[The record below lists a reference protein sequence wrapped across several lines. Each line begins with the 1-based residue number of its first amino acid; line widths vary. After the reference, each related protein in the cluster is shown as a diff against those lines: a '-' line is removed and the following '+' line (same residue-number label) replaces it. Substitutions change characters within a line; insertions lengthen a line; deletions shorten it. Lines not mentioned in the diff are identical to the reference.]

1 MDFLKLLL
9 SRTNTLDLTVETT
22 RAVAMLAADVVHGR
36 RLLIAQHI
44 SDVLVPYLQVN
55 HEDIVLSTG
64 RALVN
69 LTSDNAEIK
78 VDIVVA
84 NGIRMIVQQNHLIDK
99 GPEII
104 KTMCTL
110 IKNCLNSDDTQRKKV
125 TQDGV
130 AIPLLL
136 LLKHYPVR
144 GLAHKDEVMVKAAA
158 AVWNLCACDDGKEA
172 ILQSDGLE
180 TLSTRLRMTD
190 NVELIEK
197 CCGALMML
205 CASHDGNKR
214 TLLEDEPWMKDIT
227 TKIGKIDNMPAL
239 RNAAGLLSILSTL
252 EKFRDYK
259 EQAAQVIDKVSKM
272 LTAENQKRKK
282 DPTLAK
288 VQVFIDLLQKNVS
301 G

>member
-1 MDFLKLLL
+1 
-9 SRTNTLDLTVETT
+9 
-22 RAVAMLAADVVHGR
+22 
-36 RLLIAQHI
+36 
-44 SDVLVPYLQVN
+44 
-55 HEDIVLSTG
+55 
-64 RALVN
+64 
-69 LTSDNAEIK
+69 
-78 VDIVVA
+78 
-84 NGIRMIVQQNHLIDK
+84 
-99 GPEII
+99 
-104 KTMCTL
+104 
-110 IKNCLNSDDTQRKKV
+110 
-125 TQDGV
+125 
-130 AIPLLL
+130 
-136 LLKHYPVR
+136 
-144 GLAHKDEVMVKAAA
+144 
-158 AVWNLCACDDGKEA
+158 
-172 ILQSDGLE
+172 
-180 TLSTRLRMTD
+180 MTD

-214 TLLEDEPWMKDIT
+214 TVGLTPSHIASVKATYIRFCVQLLEDEPWMKDIT